1 MVIGPQGIVNRPTS
15 YKSSNDYAHTP
26 DLGNRNRK
34 GEPVMA
40 SNFKIAMHRN
50 SENLHLKLIGDF
62 DGTSAHELLNV
73 LNKNCKGTSRV
84 FIHTGSLKNIY
95 DFGCNVFHKNLDL
108 LNGRSVPLVFTGEKA
123 GQLATGIHPYCSIS
137 S

>member
-1 MVIGPQGIVNRPTS
+1 LGKPQGSGIARHYT
-15 YKSSNDYAHTP
+15 KFKRFTP
-26 DLGNRNRK
+26 PPDRGNGTEKENLY
-34 GEPVMA
+34 MA

-73 LNKNCKGTSRV
+73 LHKNCKGTSRV